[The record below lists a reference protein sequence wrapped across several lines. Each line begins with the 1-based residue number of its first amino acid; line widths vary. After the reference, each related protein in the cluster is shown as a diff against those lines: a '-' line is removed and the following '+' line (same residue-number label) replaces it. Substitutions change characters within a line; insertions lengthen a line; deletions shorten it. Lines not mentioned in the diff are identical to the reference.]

1 VALSHL
7 PQSTLDID
15 DFFTITKALQG
26 LGFFVPGDKTVHI
39 GREPLDPI
47 SLQFTNDQW
56 RLGGLAAPFI
66 LALLEQAEAVGVKNL
81 WVPRRLRQLV
91 RLLSRQHLGSFIVLG
106 NTEKLDALKIKGV
119 HMRPSLSSTFEGQ
132 SILQL
137 SDATL
142 LQILGLDGAHFV
154 TLDGKIQAIGM
165 HVLLSDT
172 PAGQS
177 LPGTKRSTA
186 LGITQLHEDIVAI
199 TVSQD
204 GPTRLWRRGCEI
216 SSIG

>member
-1 VALSHL
+1 M
-7 PQSTLDID
+7 I
-15 DFFTITKALQG
+15 FFTITKALQG

-56 RLGGLAAPFI
+56 RPGGLAAPFI
-66 LALLEQAEAVGVKNL
+66 IALLEQAEAVGVKNL
-81 WVPRRLRQLV
+81 RVPQRLRQLV

-106 NTEKLDALKIKGV
+106 NIAKLNALMIKGV
-119 HMRPSLSSTFEGQ
+119 HLRPGLSSTFEGQ
-132 SILQL
+132 SILEL

-154 TLDGKIQAIGM
+154 TLDGKIRAIGM
-165 HVLLSDT
+165 HLLLGNT
-172 PAGQS
+172 PTGPS
-177 LPGTKRSTA
+177 FPGTKRSTA
-186 LGITQLHEDIVAI
+186 LGITQLHEDVVAI

-204 GPTRLWRRGCEI
+204 GPTRLWRRGGEI